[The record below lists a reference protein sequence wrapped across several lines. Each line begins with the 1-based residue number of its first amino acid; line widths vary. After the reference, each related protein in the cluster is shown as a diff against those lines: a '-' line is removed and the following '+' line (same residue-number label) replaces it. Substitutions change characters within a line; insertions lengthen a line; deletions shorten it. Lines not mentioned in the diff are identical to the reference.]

1 MSVIDFTKYKQKQS
15 SIDERPFSAELVK
28 EYKETVMLTLAYKD
42 QLTCEDWE
50 HVFRMMLNFNAI
62 LMKELEKRL

>member
-1 MSVIDFTKYKQKQS
+1 MSVIDFTKYKQKQP
-15 SIDERPFSAELVK
+15 SIDEHPFSAELVK

-50 HVFRMMLNFNAI
+50 HVFGMMLNFNALI
-62 LMKELEKRL
+62 MRELEERL